1 MILSCAISELFP
13 CGVYT
18 CTYVHINECTCYC
31 TASTMIIQEQVSF
44 MEKEETVR
52 IQVIIA
58 GTVKKSG
65 EGWNREINGRRFHP
79 AQS

>member
-1 MILSCAISELFP
+1 
-13 CGVYT
+13 
-18 CTYVHINECTCYC
+18 
-31 TASTMIIQEQVSF
+31 MIIQEQVSF

-58 GTVKKSG
+58 GTIKKSG